1 MVAPTRFPAGISTYK
16 TQQVLNS
23 FPNLPNAN
31 QQSVST
37 VEMAP
42 YLAGMNTVTNTTSA
56 IGAGTQTPGTGFN
69 AGLVSLAVTTA
80 AGGKAAVALNGNS
93 ATGQGVQFI
102 PGNQVWFN
110 LQVAHNS
117 TFLADATTVSRYGF
131 FDVADTTG
139 TIANGIYLEKV
150 AAAGGALNL
159 VIKNTGLTG
168 TVVTTTINN
177 VADLTKPSGIYGDT
191 SSTVGTLTTAGAA
204 NKYTS
209 VAVNA
214 AGAGYVQ
221 APLVRALGAN
231 GASPYAQI
239 YCQTQNNALYAPYI
253 AHVGGTSYT
262 TFTNEVNHWL
272 DFSFYYD
279 GKGRFFFGINGKAI
293 LSIGMD
299 GTTVLAAGGTATTGN
314 AFYTTN
320 AAMTTSIAPVLPAP
334 GSFDNIMPMVAMNAG
349 AGYAL
354 NTAATNIMFIDSIQV
369 GSEYN

>member
-16 TQQVLNS
+16 TQQVLNT
-23 FPNLPNAN
+23 FPNLPNSN
-31 QQSVST
+31 QQSVAT

-42 YLAGMNTVTNTTSA
+42 YLAGMYTVTNTTST

-69 AGLVSLAVTTA
+69 AGVLALAVTTA
-80 AGGKAAVALNGNS
+80 SGGKAAVALNGN
-93 ATGQGVQFI
+93 AAAGQGVQFI

-110 LQVAHNS
+110 MQVAHNAG
-117 TFLADATTVSRYGF
+117 FLADATVVSRYGF
-131 FDVADTTG
+131 FDVSDTTG

-159 VIKNTGLTG
+159 VIRNTGLTG

-177 VADLTKPSGIYGDT
+177 VADISKPSGIYGDT

-209 VAVNA
+209 VVVAT
-214 AGAGYVQ
+214 AGSGYVQ
-221 APLVRALGAN
+221 APLVRAIGAN
-231 GASPYAQI
+231 GSAPFAQV
-239 YCQTQNNALYAPYI
+239 YCQVQNNALYAPYI
-253 AHVGGTSYT
+253 AHVGGTAYT
-262 TFTNEVNHWL
+262 TFTNEVNHWIDL
-272 DFSFYYD
+272 SFYYD

-299 GTTVLAAGGTATTGN
+299 GTTVLVAGGTATTGN
-314 AFYTTN
+314 AFYSTN
-320 AAMTTSIAPVLPAP
+320 TAMTTSIAPVLPAP
-334 GSFDNIMPMVAMNAG
+334 GSFDNIMPMVAMNAA

-354 NTAATNIMFIDSIQV
+354 NTAATNIMFIDSIQA